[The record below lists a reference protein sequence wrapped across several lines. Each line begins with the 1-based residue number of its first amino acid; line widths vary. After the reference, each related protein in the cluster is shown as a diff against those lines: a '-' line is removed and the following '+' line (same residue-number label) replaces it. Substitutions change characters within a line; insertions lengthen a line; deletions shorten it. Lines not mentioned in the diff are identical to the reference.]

1 MRTASN
7 GKTQTMQDIS
17 RFMGGNDCVEVE
29 SRGTG
34 TARTWPSTSDA
45 ETSVGPQW
53 SRSSQPV
60 ENDAVLCSLFGC
72 NQVEAERGTDQH
84 ESLPWFRRQNEERR
98 LSNIRAEMFRVAP
111 LLTRH
116 PKTARLRQTIARI
129 RGEQDGRANAFGQF
143 FARLTAVATASGERA
158 ASKPPLSCSSME
170 MTGPAGELTLSIKI
184 HDS

>member
-1 MRTASN
+1 MGRERRELGLPRLTPKLLWGLNGLDRVSPWNLTRCYLPMFSVRLQSSEGRTPDRSARKSPVVPSTERGASPVEHP
-7 GKTQTMQDIS
+7 
-17 RFMGGNDCVEVE
+17 GGNV
-29 SRGTG
+29 
-34 TARTWPSTSDA
+34 
-45 ETSVGPQW
+45 
-53 SRSSQPV
+53 
-60 ENDAVLCSLFGC
+60 
-72 NQVEAERGTDQH
+72 
-84 ESLPWFRRQNEERR
+84 
-98 LSNIRAEMFRVAP
+98 RVAH

-170 MTGPAGELTLSIKI
+170 RTGPAGELTLSIKI